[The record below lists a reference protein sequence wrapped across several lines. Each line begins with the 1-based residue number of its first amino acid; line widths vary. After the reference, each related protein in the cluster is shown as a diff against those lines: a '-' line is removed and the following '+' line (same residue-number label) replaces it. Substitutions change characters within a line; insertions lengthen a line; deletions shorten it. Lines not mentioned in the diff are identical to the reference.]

1 MSEKVERVLV
11 QGTVKFEVS
20 CNDLMGLVEPDI
32 ADNEYKLKEW
42 LQDKAFKNI
51 DLASVDVEIDN
62 IDTVHITKS
71 TSDQHTNQI
80 IGNNEWK
87 KIMNENK
94 QND

>member
-1 MSEKVERVLV
+1 
-11 QGTVKFEVS
+11 
-20 CNDLMGLVEPDI
+20 MGLVEPDI

-62 IDTVHITKS
+62 IDTVHIIKE
-71 TSDQHTNQI
+71 TSELYINQI
-80 IGNNEWK
+80 IGDNEWK

>member
-1 MSEKVERVLV
+1 MSIKVEQVLV

-20 CNDLMGLVEPDI
+20 CNVLMGLVEPGI

-42 LQDKAFKNI
+42 LQDKAFKHI

-62 IDTVHITKS
+62 IDTVNITKE
-71 TSDQHTNQI
+71 TSDLYINEI
-80 IGNNEWK
+80 IGDNEWK